1 VRGTTRQGVHQV
13 PARRVILLGASNL
26 RWSISTVVPTVRES
40 WGAPLDLLGAFGHGR
55 SYGIESWVLGRS
67 LPGIVD
73 CALWE
78 TLPSRSPATTAAL
91 ITDIGNDLLYG
102 VEVQQIIAWVQTC
115 LERLADNQARTIVT
129 ELPIENLER
138 LGPLRYNFFR
148 SILFPRCRLTLAEML
163 NRARELNQQLL
174 ELALHFSATTVHPQK
189 EWYGI
194 DPIHIRKTAGNRAWR
209 EIFSKWSADNEQVST
224 HLRRSLG
231 LWLTLQNLKP
241 FQRRFFGAQQLHPQP
256 CAWLSDGSLISLY

>member
-1 VRGTTRQGVHQV
+1 MRGTTRQGVHQV
-13 PARRVILLGASNL
+13 PTRRVILLGASNL
-26 RWSISTVVPTVRES
+26 RWSISTVVPTARES

-91 ITDIGNDLLYG
+91 VTDVGNDLLYG
-102 VEVQQIIAWVQTC
+102 VEVRQIIAWVQTC
-115 LERLADNQARTIVT
+115 LERLANNHARTIVT

-138 LGPLRYNFFR
+138 LGPLRYNLFR

-174 ELALHFSATTVHPQK
+174 ELAHHFSATTVQPQQ

-194 DPIHIRKTAGNRAWR
+194 DPIHIRKRGRSRAWR
-209 EIFSKWSADNEQVST
+209 EIFSNWTVADKPVN
-224 HLRRSLG
+224 HLQRSLG
-231 LWLTLQNLKP
+231 LWLTLQSLKP
-241 FQRRFFGAQQLHPQP
+241 FQRHFLGRQRLHPQP
-256 CAWLSDGSLISLY
+256 CARLSEGSLISLY